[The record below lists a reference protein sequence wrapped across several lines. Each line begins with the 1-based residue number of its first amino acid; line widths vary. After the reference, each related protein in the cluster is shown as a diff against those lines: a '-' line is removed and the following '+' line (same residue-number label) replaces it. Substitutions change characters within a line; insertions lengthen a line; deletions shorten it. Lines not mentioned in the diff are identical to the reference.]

1 MFNHSRYSKTIHIVV
16 FLSFFLPF
24 FYTGCGPSNEEK
36 AKKEKALTDS
46 IVEVEKAKV
55 KAEAEKAVAEA
66 DSMKQKDSI
75 MAAIDSAKAENE
87 TKLNDSMAIA
97 AAKKVDSTV
106 SNNDSPLIPKSPI
119 DDKTL
124 ADKIAN
130 RVPFLAPV
138 LVPKEDTYTGIASV
152 INLIVVTEYIA
163 IYISFLLLLI
173 CFTIKFIDKEARKTI
188 VLLDVLATVLLF
200 ISRAEN
206 LTSHIL
212 YGYWLAFSFAVVLT
226 VYDFYVMRINKQ
238 K

>member
-1 MFNHSRYSKTIHIVV
+1 
-16 FLSFFLPF
+16 
-24 FYTGCGPSNEEK
+24 
-36 AKKEKALTDS
+36 
-46 IVEVEKAKV
+46 
-55 KAEAEKAVAEA
+55 
-66 DSMKQKDSI
+66 
-75 MAAIDSAKAENE
+75 
-87 TKLNDSMAIA
+87 
-97 AAKKVDSTV
+97 
-106 SNNDSPLIPKSPI
+106 
-119 DDKTL
+119 
-124 ADKIAN
+124 
-130 RVPFLAPV
+130 
-138 LVPKEDTYTGIASV
+138 VPKEDTYTGIASV

-226 VYDFYVMRINKQ
+226 AYDFYVMRINKQ

>member
-1 MFNHSRYSKTIHIVV
+1 MFNHRRCSKTIHIVV

-24 FYTGCGPSNEEK
+24 FYTGCGPTNEEK

-46 IVEVEKAKV
+46 IAEVEVAKAK
-55 KAEAEKAVAEA
+55 ANAEKALV
-66 DSMKQKDSI
+66 DTDLMKQTDSI
-75 MAAIDSAKAENE
+75 MAAIDSAKGNNEAE
-87 TKLNDSMAIA
+87 LNDSMAIA
-97 AAKKVDSTV
+97 AAEKVDNTV
-106 SNNDSPLIPKSPI
+106 SNSDNPLIPKSPI

-124 ADKIAN
+124 ADKIVN

-152 INLIVVTEYIA
+152 INLIVLTEYIA

-188 VLLDVLATVLLF
+188 ALLDVLATVLLF
-200 ISRAEN
+200 ISKAGN

-212 YGYWLAFSFAVVLT
+212 YGYWMAFSFAVILT
-226 VYDFYVMRINKQ
+226 AYDFYIMRINKQ